1 MLKWNF
7 VAMFVSPSLIR
18 FDKFSFQQWHWMS
31 YKCTHM
37 HCTQINAI
45 EGKNLYSC
53 PFLSFFYA
61 FIHMFVDKKVENST
75 QQLNNVEWNS
85 IVILF
90 TAQNKWNVFSFNCM
104 QFDDYKT
111 SNNTQYTCIPHDICQ
126 ALELGNFIENCFLK
140 VISIFHTIMQI
151 VRYTIWQLWH
161 FKCCTLIRIKK

>member
-1 MLKWNF
+1 
-7 VAMFVSPSLIR
+7 MFVSPSLIR